1 MALTVSEVSQRVTCA
16 PVLAVMS
23 SILLRSNRPARVARG
38 LLPVRAKNPVRL
50 PLVDLQ
56 ASQPAIKTDQ
66 MRHFLIA
73 QLDHRLST
81 SACVAMSSLRSARH
95 SPRRARSMRLG
106 HGVSPISHGKATSFS
121 HQNPR
126 LSTAVSSLLRQSKI
140 RWPPILQRSEFFA
153 RDCQDSLLE
162 ILVAVA

>member
-73 QLDHRLST
+73 QLDHRLFNI
-81 SACVAMSSLRSARH
+81 CLCRD
-95 SPRRARSMRLG
+95 
-106 HGVSPISHGKATSFS
+106 K
-121 HQNPR
+121 
-126 LSTAVSSLLRQSKI
+126 
-140 RWPPILQRSEFFA
+140 FFA
-153 RDCQDSLLE
+153 
-162 ILVAVA
+162 